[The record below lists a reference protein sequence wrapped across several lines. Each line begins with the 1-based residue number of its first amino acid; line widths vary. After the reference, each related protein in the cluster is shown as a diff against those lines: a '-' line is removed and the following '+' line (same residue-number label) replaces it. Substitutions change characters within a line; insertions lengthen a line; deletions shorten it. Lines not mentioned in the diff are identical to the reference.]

1 MPKRGRYG
9 KYIFDTSV
17 SLPRSTKYYFK
28 KHKNQISEQPSEQ
41 PAEQPA
47 EQPSEN
53 ETFHNV
59 IISQMSQRCNSKEEI
74 SALMLTLFYS
84 GKFTQRAFGVTI
96 KAINMISDIK
106 LPYDFNA
113 LSKILMC
120 VHNDEIK
127 WGKKWYCHLCKKI
140 VDYIKNLMKI

>member
-17 SLPRSTKYYFK
+17 SVPRSTKYYFK
-28 KHKNQISEQPSEQ
+28 KHKNQISEQPS
-41 PAEQPA
+41 EQPA

-127 WGKKWYCHLCKKI
+127 WGKKWYCQ
-140 VDYIKNLMKI
+140 KNRRLY